1 MQFLLWSASRAPVIA
16 VARFFPSLSLP
27 SVLLV
32 RFSSWWYPFCT
43 GRFLVRVNRKEIPM
57 EPYMF
62 VIKSVPLPN
71 SRHYRTIRQALVH
84 IWVMDSD
91 IDSARENALSYIR
104 SLNWNP
110 LLVEHALEIQK
121 EQISRLPEEEA
132 VLYQKALCGG
142 IAADFLASPI
152 RERPSGSPVE
162 FDVP

>member
-1 MQFLLWSASRAPVIA
+1 
-16 VARFFPSLSLP
+16 
-27 SVLLV
+27 
-32 RFSSWWYPFCT
+32 
-43 GRFLVRVNRKEIPM
+43 M

-62 VIKSVPLPN
+62 VIKSVPLPSN
-71 SRHYRTIRQALVH
+71 RHYRTIRQALVH
-84 IWVMDSD
+84 IWVIDSD

-121 EQISRLPEEEA
+121 EQIPRLPEEEA
-132 VLYQKALCGG
+132 ALYQKALRSGV
-142 IAADFLASPI
+142 AADFLASPI